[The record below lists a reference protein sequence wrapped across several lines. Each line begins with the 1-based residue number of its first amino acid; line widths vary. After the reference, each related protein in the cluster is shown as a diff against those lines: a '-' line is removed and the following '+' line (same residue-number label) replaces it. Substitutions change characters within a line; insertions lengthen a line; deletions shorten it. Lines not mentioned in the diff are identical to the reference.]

1 MKLAVFNHHRVGV
14 VEGDVVYDVT
24 SAVPDAGPAWPPVY
38 MSRLIAEWA
47 DRRPQV
53 EAARKT
59 ATAVPLSSVTL
70 MAPNPCPVHVF
81 AAPVNYAKH
90 VGEIGARSVS
100 SGKSPN
106 EMCFFL
112 KATASIVGAGGKIVL
127 PKGSSRRFDHESELA
142 VVIGRTA
149 HLVPREKA
157 MDHVFGY
164 ACLMDLTMRIEP
176 GVPQEE
182 RVTRKSFETFTPFGP
197 WIVTA
202 DELTDPH
209 DLHNQLWVNGEL
221 RQDARTSSLIV
232 GIPALIELISS
243 VVTLYPGDV
252 IATGTPEGVGPIEV
266 GDKVRIAIEHVG
278 AMELPV
284 VEADDYAP
292 RRF

>member
-1 MKLAVFNHHRVGV
+1 MKLAVFNDHRVGI
-14 VEGDVVYDVT
+14 VEGDSIYDVT
-24 SAVPDAGPAWPPVY
+24 GAVPDAGPAWPPVY
-38 MSRLIAEWA
+38 MSRLIADWHQ
-47 DRRPQV
+47 RRPQV
-53 EAARKT
+53 EAARRT
-59 ATAVPLSSVTL
+59 AIALPLASVKL
-70 MAPNPCPVHVF
+70 LAPNPCPVQVF

-106 EMCFFL
+106 EMCFFM
-112 KATASIVGAGGKIVL
+112 KATASLVGAGGVIEL
-127 PKGSSRRFDHESELA
+127 PRGSKRRFDHESELA

-149 HLVPREKA
+149 HHVPRERA
-157 MDHVFGY
+157 MEHVFGY

-176 GVPQEE
+176 GMPQEE

-197 WIVTA
+197 YIVTA
-202 DELTDPH
+202 DEVTNPH
-209 DLHNQLWVNGEL
+209 DLRNQLWVNDEL

-243 VVTLYPGDV
+243 VVTLHPGDV

-266 GDKVRIAIEHVG
+266 GDTVRIAIESVG
-278 AMELPV
+278 SMTLSV
-284 VEADDYAP
+284 VEAAEFAP